1 MKLRSALLASAM
13 MALPLAAA
21 NAQAIDGPYI
31 AGGVGVNAMQRESI
45 KAATPARPGIP
56 GGSASGDV
64 RVNLGPIAVISAGWG
79 FGNGLRAELEG
90 DYRQN
95 FGFSDPEGFG
105 GPASASGREQ
115 KTGVMVNAL
124 YDFVGMTPFVQPY
137 IGAGVGYQSVLWQGV
152 TATSLSGR
160 AVTADSTSRGSF
172 AYQAILGFAVP
183 IPAAPGLAFTAEYR
197 FMGLA
202 GNRQYPAGPPLGAT
216 FTSTNDFNHSVL
228 FGLRYAFG
236 VAPVPAPAPTPVA
249 EVGAKTFLV
258 FFDWDKADLTARSE
272 AIVHDA
278 AAYSTH
284 AQYTRIDVNGNTD
297 TSGTPQYNMG
307 LSERRARVVAAELVR
322 DGVPQSAIDMHAY
335 GDTHLL
341 VPTGPGVRE
350 PQNRRVE
357 IVYH

>member
-21 NAQAIDGPYI
+21 NAQAIDGLYV
-31 AGGVGVNAMQRESI
+31 GGGLGVNFMQRESI
-45 KAATPARPGIP
+45 SLGAPVNR
-56 GGSASGDV
+56 SGNV
-64 RVNLGPIAVISAGWG
+64 RVNLGPAVVASLGWG
-79 FGNGLRAELEG
+79 FGNGLRAEVEA

-95 FGFSDPEGFG
+95 NGFSNPQGYGFPG
-105 GPASASGREQ
+105 AASGREQ
-115 KTGVMVNAL
+115 KVGAMVNVL
-124 YDFVGMTPFVQPY
+124 YDFVGVPIVQPY
-137 IGAGVGYQSVLWQGV
+137 VGAGVGYQDVVWQGV
-152 TATSLSGR
+152 GASGPGGSANAQTSN
-160 AVTADSTSRGSF
+160 RGSLG
-172 AYQAILGFAVP
+172 YQAILGLAVP
-183 IPAAPGLAFTAEYR
+183 IVSAPGLAVTAEYR

-202 GNRQYPAGPPLGAT
+202 GDRTWGPAVRGGPS
-216 FTSTNDFNHSVL
+216 FKSTDDYNHSIL

-236 VAPVPAPAPTPVA
+236 VAPVPAPAATPVA
-249 EVGAKTFLV
+249 EVGAKTFMV
-258 FFDWDKADLTARSE
+258 FFDWDKANLTARSDG
-272 AIVHDA
+272 IVRDA
-278 AAYSTH
+278 ASYSTH
-284 AQYTRIDVNGNTD
+284 TQYTRIDVSGNTD

-322 DGVPQSAIDMHAY
+322 DGVPQNVIDMHAY

>member
-1 MKLRSALLASAM
+1 MKLRNALLASAM

-21 NAQAIDGPYI
+21 NAQAIDGPYV
-31 AGGVGVNAMQRESI
+31 AGGLGLNMMQRESI
-45 KAATPARPGIP
+45 DLGAPVNR
-56 GGSASGDV
+56 SGNV
-64 RVNLGPIAVISAGWG
+64 RVNLGPALVASAGWG
-79 FGNGLRAELEG
+79 FGNGLRAEIEG
-90 DYRQN
+90 SYRQEK
-95 FGFSDPEGFG
+95 GFSNPQGYG
-105 GPASASGREQ
+105 GPGSASGQEQ
-115 KTGVMVNAL
+115 KAGVMANVL
-124 YDFVGMTPFVQPY
+124 YDFVGVPMVQPY
-137 IGAGVGYQSVLWQGV
+137 VGAGVGYQDVIWQGV
-152 TATSLSGR
+152 SATALNGS
-160 AVTADSTSRGSF
+160 TAGTEASNRGSL
-172 AYQAILGFAVP
+172 AYQGILGVAVP
-183 IPAAPGLAFTAEYR
+183 IAAAPGLAFTAEYR

-202 GNRQYPAGPPLGAT
+202 GDRTWGPAVRGGPS
-216 FTSTNDFNHSVL
+216 FKSTDDYNHSVL

-249 EVGAKTFLV
+249 EVGAKTFMV
-258 FFDWDKADLTARSE
+258 FFDWDKANLTARSE

-322 DGVPQSAIDMHAY
+322 DGVPQNAIDMHAY